1 MQGNTYTCEDVS
13 QARPRH
19 RHQFIRSLALPAPAA
34 PLPTVDSEHYRGR
47 FSKYKE
53 IHILVKMYR
62 RRGKGTSISLYDP
75 LPSLPQKPTP
85 VYKNIVAMAVKVNEY
100 LAQTPQRTYTSAGD
114 HFGVTRARIS
124 QLMTIVEKLP
134 DDFIEKMGECKDQSL
149 LKTFSGK
156 TLLRIAHLSTPE
168 QRQSYIETVRNRIS

>member
-1 MQGNTYTCEDVS
+1 MPDSYYGIGHFSPCGRFDFVK
-13 QARPRH
+13 
-19 RHQFIRSLALPAPAA
+19 IW
-34 PLPTVDSEHYRGR
+34 LPTTDSEHYRGR

-75 LPSLPQKPTP
+75 LPSLPQKPAP

-100 LAQTPQRTYTSAGD
+100 LVQNPQRTYTSAGN

-124 QLMTIVEKLP
+124 QLMTIHEKLP
-134 DDFIEKMGECKDQSL
+134 DDFIEMMGQCDDQAL
-149 LKTFSGK
+149 IKRFSGK
-156 TLLRIAHLSTPE
+156 TLLKITHFSSEEE
-168 QRQSYIETVRNRIS
+168 QRKKIKELIKIIQ